1 MANDRMQFML
11 PKRAS
16 VAGACQLSAP
26 PSPARAAGLLMPSS
40 CATGPRTS
48 ALVTHDFSV
57 SPSCSSVRNKF
68 LIGANHQKIKQTY
81 LDTKIELPDVQD
93 SRDHVKEAV
102 PRLPVN
108 IDLKRDQLESA

>member
-1 MANDRMQFML
+1 M
-11 PKRAS
+11 
-16 VAGACQLSAP
+16 
-26 PSPARAAGLLMPSS
+26 
-40 CATGPRTS
+40 
-48 ALVTHDFSV
+48 
-57 SPSCSSVRNKF
+57 
-68 LIGANHQKIKQTY
+68 IGANHQKIKQTY